1 MSAERILWATNLS
14 KSHDGQS
21 VQFKKLSLDIPH
33 GAKLALLGRS
43 GVGKSTLLS
52 VLAGITAP
60 DEGSVTLRK
69 GANLA
74 YVSQNLPDVK
84 AETVLDAVMQLAARY
99 TNSDAVRVALRYAS
113 LMTRLQTQ
121 SDSLLLEQLAEAT
134 STMDQTAG
142 AWETESYLNAALTR
156 LDVPLHIPL
165 CSLSG
170 GQKRRVAIAA
180 ALVAKPDI
188 LLLDEVTNHLSI
200 DAVQFIEEVL
210 AEPATTVL
218 AISHDRFFVDRV
230 CVSGIWELDG
240 ELLKYGG
247 GYDAY
252 LEKKAQSM
260 QRERKLVAD
269 LSKAYKKE
277 LEWMRRQPKARGTKS
292 KSRVAEVLKMQ
303 QQLCMRKKRLNSAE
317 VKELKTGTSRLGTEV
332 VRVEKVTLK
341 RGDKLIVKDL
351 SYTFERGE
359 RVGLVGGNGVGKS
372 SFIELL
378 LGRVAAQEGKVHV
391 GETVRFGHFDQEGID
406 LSRGLTEV
414 SKLTLNTQNWAQVR
428 VVDYVKE
435 LLALHGPL
443 PQETYPS
450 TRTAAT
456 KGGGGGGG
464 GGGDVGD
471 EAEQRVSEEIE
482 RLSYSVTVTA
492 AARKEAVSN
501 PLAKMQP
508 SALLEQFGF
517 DREKH
522 FNFVGSLSGGEK
534 RRLQLIGLLL
544 QNANFLLLDE
554 VSNDLDLNTLTMLEE
569 VLADYKGVLVLCSHD
584 RFMLD
589 RLVDHLLVFEGDGV
603 VNVVEGKFTDY
614 VEVKKQ
620 LEAESKKERK
630 KEAASQERER
640 SASERRR
647 KRKLSYKEQREY
659 DGLEAQIDRLQ
670 ERHGELT
677 ALVGAQARSAPY
689 TTLCEWTS
697 ELARIERDMD
707 RNTNRWIELAD
718 IAGD

>member
-1 MSAERILWATNLS
+1 MSADRILWATNLS
-14 KSHDGQS
+14 KSHDGRS
-21 VQFKKLSLDIPH
+21 VHFKNLSLDLPQ

-52 VLAGITAP
+52 VLAGMSAP

-69 GANLA
+69 GATLA
-74 YVSQNLPDVK
+74 YVSQKLPDIS
-84 AETVLDAVMQLAARY
+84 AETVLDAVMKLAARC
-99 TNSDAVRVALRYAS
+99 TNSDAVRAALRYAS
-113 LMTRLQTQ
+113 LMTRLQQQQ
-121 SDSLLLEQLAEAT
+121 SDSLLLKQLAEAT
-134 STMDQTAG
+134 SAMDHTAG

-156 LDVPLHIPL
+156 LEVPLHLPL
-165 CSLSG
+165 SSLSG

-200 DAVQFIEEVL
+200 DAVQFIEQVL
-210 AEPATTVL
+210 SEPATTVL

-240 ELLKYGG
+240 ELFKYGA

-252 LEKKAQSM
+252 LESKAQSL
-260 QRERKLVAD
+260 QREQKSVAD

-303 QQLCMRKKRLNSAE
+303 QQLSQRKNRLNSAE
-317 VKELKTGTSRLGTEV
+317 VKELQTGTSRLGTDV
-332 VRVEKVTLK
+332 VRVENVTLK

-378 LGRVAAQEGKVHV
+378 LGHVAPQEGRVHV
-391 GETVRFGHFDQEGID
+391 GETVCFGHFDQEGID
-406 LSRGLTEV
+406 LSSALTEA
-414 SKLTLNTQNWAQVR
+414 SKLTLKTQNWSQVR

-443 PQETYPS
+443 PQQGSAARTS
-450 TRTAAT
+450 ATR
-456 KGGGGGGG
+456 GS
-464 GGGDVGD
+464 GGGDAAD
-471 EAEQRVSEEIE
+471 EAEQRVNEEIE

-492 AARKEAVSN
+492 CERRETVSN

-508 SALLEQFGF
+508 GALLEQFGF
-517 DREKH
+517 AREKH
-522 FNFVGSLSGGEK
+522 FNFVGGLSGGEM

-569 VLADYKGVLVLCSHD
+569 LLVDYKGVLVLCSHD

-589 RLVDHLLVFEGDGV
+589 RLVDHLLVFEGGGMV
-603 VNVVEGKFTDY
+603 KVVEGKFTDY
-614 VEVKKQ
+614 LEVKRQ
-620 LEAESKKERK
+620 LEADSKKEHKEQK
-630 KEAASQERER
+630 KEAASAVRQ
-640 SASERRR
+640 SNASERRR
-647 KRKLSYKEQREY
+647 KLSYKEKREY
-659 DGLEAQIDRLQ
+659 EGLEAQIDQLQ
-670 ERHGELT
+670 QRHAELT
-677 ALVGAQARSAPY
+677 ELLATNARDAQY
-689 TTLCEWTS
+689 HTLSEWTA
-697 ELARIERDMD
+697 ELARIDHDINAM
-707 RNTNRWIELAD
+707 TNRWVELAD